1 LTPFRDDGNV
11 AMTERLGAQDRFA
24 MAIARMP
31 EALQERLGDDGA
43 EALVTLFESAREEW
57 TEDVLTTAVDRF
69 ERRLTTEISLLRADV
84 TREVSALRQDFTRE
98 ISHTR
103 VDVLKWSFL
112 FWVGQ
117 VAAIAGLLA
126 FMLRP

>member
-1 LTPFRDDGNV
+1 LTAFWDDGIV
-11 AMTERLGAQDRFA
+11 VMTERLGAQDRFV

-31 EALQERLGDDGA
+31 GALQERLGDDGA

-57 TEDVLTTAVDRF
+57 TEDVLTTTIDRF
-69 ERRLTTEISLLRADV
+69 ERRLTTEISLLRVDV
-84 TREVSALRQDFTRE
+84 TREVSALRQDFTRA
-98 ISHTR
+98 ISDTR
-103 VDVLKWSFL
+103 VDELKWSFL

-117 VAAIAGLLA
+117 VAAMAGLLA